1 MNYKNAITMTTL
13 SAIALLA
20 IASSVGID
28 MTSIDAQPIAV
39 QSEKFT
45 FAEKVA
51 PTAEFHFGTV
61 TEITPIQKFIQ
72 TAGYGIRTSSNQQ
85 IPTFTLEKVVSNTP
99 YLYKLIDES
108 RQKLRSN
115 AIGEIPLFDVTLHLS
130 DGASYLRGFEYQG
143 CKVTTYVVST
153 LADNEE
159 AYSGKG
165 PVFAVVDQMTLECMA
180 INSIN
185 PAYDALHV
193 VENAKTISSSDLK
206 STDKWESGF
215 SSKP

>member
-20 IASSVGID
+20 IASSVGLD

-61 TEITPIQKFIQ
+61 TEIAPIQKFIQ
-72 TAGYGIRTSSNQQ
+72 TAGYGIRTAANQQ

-99 YLYKLIDES
+99 YLYKVIDES

-115 AIGEIPLFDVTLHLS
+115 SIGEIPLFDVTLHLS

-159 AYSGKG
+159 GYSGKA
-165 PVFAVVDQMTLECMA
+165 VFAVVDQMTLECMS

-185 PAYDALHV
+185 PIYDALNV

>member
-51 PTAEFHFGTV
+51 PTAEFHFGAV

-72 TAGYGIRTSSNQQ
+72 TGGYGIRTASNQQ

-99 YLYKLIDES
+99 YLYKVIDES

-115 AIGEIPLFDVTLHLS
+115 SLGDIPLFDVTLHLS

-159 AYSGKG
+159 GYSGKA
-165 PVFAVVDQMTLECMA
+165 VFAVVDQMTLECMS

-185 PAYDALHV
+185 PAHDVLNV

>member
-1 MNYKNAITMTTL
+1 MTTL

-72 TAGYGIRTSSNQQ
+72 TGGYGIRTASNQQ

-99 YLYKLIDES
+99 YLYNVIDES
-108 RQKLRSN
+108 RQKLRS
-115 AIGEIPLFDVTLHLS
+115 GTSGDMPLFDVTLHLS

-159 AYSGKG
+159 PYSGKA
-165 PVFAVVDQMTLECMA
+165 VFAVVDQMTLECIA

-185 PAYDALHV
+185 PIFDALNLV
-193 VENAKTISSSDLK
+193 DSAKTISSSDLK